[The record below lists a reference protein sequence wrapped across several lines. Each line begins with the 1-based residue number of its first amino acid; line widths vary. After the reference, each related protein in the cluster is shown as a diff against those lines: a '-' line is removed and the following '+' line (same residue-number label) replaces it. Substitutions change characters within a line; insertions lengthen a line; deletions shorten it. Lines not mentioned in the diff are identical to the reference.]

1 MTDMDKQVL
10 AFLKEW
16 LAWAEAGGPE
26 HEAFKRDFGLCVNA
40 DEWGGVELGDYFED
54 VIFDVSDYPF
64 GLQEYEDRAVSQ
76 TQHECPKRLAWVRN
90 KIEELENMG

>member
-26 HEAFKRDFGLCVNA
+26 HETFKRWNGLCANA
-40 DEWGGVELGDYFED
+40 DRYSSDELGNYFEG
-54 VIFDVSDYPF
+54 VIFADALHPF
-64 GLQEYEDRAVSQ
+64 GPLEYRDRAISQ